1 MTEFPASLEGMLRRL
16 EQRAPQT
23 RIELGLDRVRK
34 VLARQRLD
42 FGDTRIVSVAG
53 TNGKGS
59 TVAFLEAI
67 AARAGLKALAFTSP
81 HLVSFGERFRLRGQP
96 LPDDEI
102 AAALGAVERAR
113 GDIALT
119 WFEHVTLAGFELAA
133 RRRPDWLIAE
143 VGMGGRL
150 DAVNAVDADV
160 AVITSIGLDHQRF
173 LGRTRAAIAREKC
186 GIARRGRPAIVAERK
201 LPDGMLQTLE
211 AAGARVCLAGRE
223 FDWRWRSEKLAVRL
237 GNRRIGGLSPGLA
250 GRHQGGNAA
259 AAAAAALALAPSLR
273 DREIAD
279 GIAGAQLSGRFQC
292 VATAPDVIVDV
303 AHNPAAA
310 RVLAAQL
317 QRLPGDKVAVFAALE
332 DKDIAGIVRPLAG
345 VFSRWFVATL
355 NVPRGLRAAGLID
368 RMRGLPVGGRPE
380 ALESVADALVA
391 ARDSCEADRASKCA
405 PRRAPAHTI
414 IVFGSFYTV
423 AAALQAL
430 KQSNSD

>member
-1 MTEFPASLEGMLRRL
+1 MTDFPASLEGVLRRL
-16 EQRAPQT
+16 EQRAPQA
-23 RIELGLDRVRK
+23 RIELGLDRVRQ
-34 VLARQRLD
+34 VLDRQRLD
-42 FGDTRIVSVAG
+42 FGGTRIVSVAG

-59 TVAFLEAI
+59 TVAFIEAI
-67 AARAGLKALAFTSP
+67 AASAGLEALAFTSP
-81 HLVSFGERFRLRGQP
+81 HLVSFDERFRYRGQP

-102 AAALGAVERAR
+102 ADALRAVERAR

-173 LGRTRAAIAREKC
+173 LGRTRAEIAREKC
-186 GIARRGRPAIVAERK
+186 GIARAGRPAIVAEKK
-201 LPDGMLQTLE
+201 LPEGMLQTLE
-211 AAGARVCLAGRE
+211 AVGARVSLAGRD
-223 FDWRWRSEKLAVRL
+223 FDWRWRTEKLSIRL
-237 GNRRIGGLSPGLA
+237 GNRRISGLLPGLC

-259 AAAAAALALAPSLR
+259 AAAAAALALAPSLS

-279 GIAGAQLSGRFQC
+279 GLAGAQVAGRFQR
-292 VATAPDVIVDV
+292 VATSPDVIVDV

-317 QRLPGDKVAVFAALE
+317 ETLPGDKIAVFAALE
-332 DKDIAGIVRPLAG
+332 DKNVAGIVRPLAG
-345 VFSRWFVATL
+345 AFRRWFVATL
-355 NVPRGLRAAGLID
+355 DVPRGLRAEQLID
-368 RMRGLPVGGRPE
+368 RMRGLPVGDRPE
-380 ALESVADALVA
+380 ALESVADALAA
-391 ARDSCEADRASKCA
+391 ARNSCRTGQRSAGSVDH
-405 PRRAPAHTI
+405 APAHTI

>member
-1 MTEFPASLEGMLRRL
+1 MTEFPASLEGMLREL

-23 RIELGLDRVRK
+23 RIELGLDRVRQ
-34 VLARQRLD
+34 VLDRQRLD
-42 FGDTRIVSVAG
+42 LGSTRIVSVAG

-67 AARAGLKALAFTSP
+67 AARAGLEALAFTSP
-81 HLVSFGERFRLRGQP
+81 HLVAFGERFRLCEQS
-96 LPDDEI
+96 LPDEEI
-102 AAALGAVERAR
+102 AGALGAVERAR

-186 GIARRGRPAIVAERK
+186 GIARAGRPAIVAEKK
-201 LPDGMLQTLE
+201 LPEGMLQTLE
-211 AAGARVCLAGRE
+211 AAGARVRRAGRD
-223 FDWRWRSEKLAVRL
+223 FDWRWRTETLDIRL
-237 GNRRIGGLSPGLA
+237 GDRWIRGLSPGLG

-259 AAAAAALALAPSLR
+259 AAAAAALALAPSLS
-273 DREIAD
+273 DRVIAD
-279 GIAGAQLSGRFQC
+279 GLAGAHLAGRFQR
-292 VATAPDVIVDV
+292 VATSPDVIVDV

-317 QRLPGDKVAVFAALE
+317 ERLPGDKIAVFAALE
-332 DKDIAGIVRPLAG
+332 DKDVAAIVRPLAG
-345 VFSRWFVATL
+345 VFRRWFVANL
-355 NVPRGLRAAGLID
+355 DVPRGLRAAELID
-368 RMRGLPVGGRPE
+368 RMRGSSVGSRPE
-380 ALESVADALVA
+380 ALESVADALAA
-391 ARDSCEADRASKCA
+391 ARESCEADRASECT
-405 PRRAPAHTI
+405 PGHAPAHTI

-423 AAALQAL
+423 AAALQVL
-430 KQSNSD
+430 KQGNSD

>member
-1 MTEFPASLEGMLRRL
+1 MTEFPATLDGMLRRI

-23 RIELGLDRVRK
+23 RIELGLDRVRQ
-34 VLARQRLD
+34 VLGRQRLD
-42 FGDTRIVSVAG
+42 FDRTRILSVAG

-67 AARAGLKALAFTSP
+67 AARAGLTALAFTSP
-81 HLVSFGERFRLRGQP
+81 HLVAFGERFRFCGEP

-102 AAALGAVERAR
+102 AGALRAVERAR
-113 GDIALT
+113 GDIPLT
-119 WFEHVTLAGFELAA
+119 WFEHVTLAAFDLAA

-186 GIARRGRPAIVAERK
+186 GIARPGRPAIVAEKK
-201 LPDGMLQTLE
+201 LPDGMLKTLE
-211 AAGARVCLAGRE
+211 AAGARASLAGRD
-223 FDWRWRSEKLAVRL
+223 FDWRWRSDKLDLRL
-237 GNRRIGGLSPGLA
+237 GDRRIAGVSPGLA

-259 AAAAAALALAPSLR
+259 AAATAALSLSPSLS
-273 DREIAD
+273 DREIAEGLAD
-279 GIAGAQLSGRFQC
+279 ARLAGRFQF
-292 VATAPDVIVDV
+292 VARAPDMIVDV

-317 QRLPGDKVAVFAALE
+317 QRLPGDKIAVFAALE

-345 VFSRWFVATL
+345 IFGRWFAATL
-355 NVPRGLRAAGLID
+355 NVPRGLPAADLVD
-368 RMRGLPVGGRPE
+368 RMGGLPAGGRPE
-380 ALESVADALVA
+380 ALESVADALAA
-391 ARDSCEADRASKCA
+391 ARKSCATDQASACS
-405 PRRAPAHTI
+405 PDDVPAHTI
-414 IVFGSFYTV
+414 VVFGSFYTV

-430 KQSNSD
+430 KQDNSD